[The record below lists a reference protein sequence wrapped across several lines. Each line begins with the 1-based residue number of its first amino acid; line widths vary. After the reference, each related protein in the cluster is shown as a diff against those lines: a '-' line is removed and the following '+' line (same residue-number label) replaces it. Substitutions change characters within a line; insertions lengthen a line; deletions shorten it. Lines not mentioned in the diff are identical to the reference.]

1 MKHPNTETWMA
12 YLYKELGKAERA
24 ECDRHLKGC
33 PECQA
38 EMERWRTGME
48 WLDHDSASLVI
59 AQGKNVVRFWQQP
72 MLRWAAAAAVIL
84 TSGFAMGRL
93 SQPSNDDLDKKL
105 AEMREV
111 ITRDVQAR
119 NQQDLQEV
127 ARVTLQQQQQW
138 FEGMAQ
144 HLSLQQADYQK
155 TMLQAIDEEIFP
167 LRTGMV
173 RLAQFTGQSFSEFA
187 NLVNNRLSPEDN
199 ATNTVDKGN

>member
-1 MKHPNTETWMA
+1 MA

-111 ITRDVQAR
+111 IRRHGPAPFAATGRLPENDAPGYRRGNIPAAYRHGPAR
-119 NQQDLQEV
+119 PVHGPELQ
-127 ARVTLQQQQQW
+127 RVCQP
-138 FEGMAQ
+138 G
-144 HLSLQQADYQK
+144 
-155 TMLQAIDEEIFP
+155 
-167 LRTGMV
+167 
-173 RLAQFTGQSFSEFA
+173 
-187 NLVNNRLSPEDN
+187 
-199 ATNTVDKGN
+199 